1 MFVYIFKT
9 GPEPV
14 FLFQFDNNFRYD
26 SEMNLSG
33 RTPARP
39 FRRGSRAMVGKPA
52 EPGRGISWV
61 LFPAPWGE
69 IEKKSSDDKS
79 SGQ

>member
-9 GPEPV
+9 GPVPV
-14 FLFQFDNNFRYD
+14 FLFHLYNNFRYD

-39 FRRGSRAMVGKPA
+39 FRWGSRAMFGEPA

-61 LFPAPWGE
+61 LFPAPWSE
-69 IEKKSSDDKS
+69 IEKKSYDNKS